1 MTMTIAK
8 PNSTNGTTADLT
20 ALLDVLRAYGV
31 ARYKTAELELELGP
45 MMPPRILDDFATT
58 GVDLEDDGRFDHV
71 AMRPRR
77 MDDEVSE

>member
-1 MTMTIAK
+1 MTIAK
-8 PNSTNGTTADLT
+8 PNLTNGTTVDLT
-20 ALLDVLRAYGV
+20 ALLDVMRAYGV
-31 ARYKTAELELELGP
+31 TRYKTAELELELGP

-77 MDDEVSE
+77 TADEVSE

>member
-1 MTMTIAK
+1 MTTLK
-8 PNSTNGTTADLT
+8 PSLTSGTTVDLT

-45 MMPPRILDDFATT
+45 MVPPRILDDFATT